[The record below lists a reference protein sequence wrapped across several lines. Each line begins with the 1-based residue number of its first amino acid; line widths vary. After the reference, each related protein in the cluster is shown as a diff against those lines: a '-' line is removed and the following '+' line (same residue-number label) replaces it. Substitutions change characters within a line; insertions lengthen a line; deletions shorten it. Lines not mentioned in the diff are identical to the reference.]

1 MRLAIKPKLIIPATF
16 SRQHLTLNMGQAL
29 LYRRWRPLPTLIL
42 AGALSAL
49 YFALTGTVW
58 AVTGEFTR
66 LGAHFLHLFNIDTSD
81 WAYLD
86 LVPVKGWITQRSDG
100 WLVLGMFAGALLM
113 VLLNNGFKLRLPPQR
128 RRLVQAFVGGTIAG
142 FGARMAMGCN
152 LAAFFTGVPQF
163 SLHSW
168 LFILASVTGSYM
180 GTRIIRQRWW
190 KGRPVA
196 RKKAYIRRAPHS
208 TRLQPRL
215 GLSLAVL
222 ILAGVVVFLTTG
234 RAMLAYGLFFGVLF
248 GILLERGQICFTSA
262 LRDFWLFGNGAMMK
276 AIVIGM
282 AVSSVLTFAVLGWY
296 ELEPITQITA
306 PSTGVG
312 GVLFGIG
319 IVLAS
324 GCETGMMYRMME
336 GQLVYAIAFVGN
348 VLGATLLAYG
358 WDHWALGPWLTRG
371 GHPINLAEQLNL
383 GYALLMTLIFLGF
396 LYLFFQVKGS
406 PDKPKVTA
414 HA

>member
-1 MRLAIKPKLIIPATF
+1 
-16 SRQHLTLNMGQAL
+16 MGRSL
-29 LYRRWRPLPTLIL
+29 LYRRWRPLPTLVF
-42 AGALSAL
+42 AGVLSAI

-66 LGAHFLHLFNIDTSD
+66 FGAHFLHLFNVDTSG
-81 WAYLD
+81 WAYFD
-86 LVPVKGWITQRSDG
+86 LVPIKGWIVQRSDG
-100 WLVLGMFAGALLM
+100 WMVLGMFAGALLM
-113 VLLNNGFKLRLPPQR
+113 VLLNNGFKLRLPAQK

-180 GTRIIRQRWW
+180 GTQIIRQRWW

-196 RKKAYIRRAPHS
+196 RPRPYVRQQAPRS
-208 TRLQPRL
+208 TRLQPGL
-215 GLSLAVL
+215 GLALAVL
-222 ILAGVVVFLTTG
+222 LLAGVVAFLATG

-282 AVSSVLTFAVLGWY
+282 AVSSVLTFVVLSLY
-296 ELEPITQITA
+296 ALEPITQITA
-306 PSTGVG
+306 LSTVVG
-312 GVLFGIG
+312 GILFGIG

-336 GQLVYAIAFVGN
+336 GQLVYAIAFIGN

-358 WDHWALGPWLTRG
+358 WDHWGLARLLTHG
-371 GHPINLAEQLNL
+371 GQPINLAEQFNL

-396 LYLFFQVKGS
+396 LYLFFQARSS
-406 PDKPKVTA
+406 PDKRKVTA